1 MHSEIR
7 KNDVNLQAQVKPLP
21 IYGLASDLTP
31 TLRNR
36 WRVGE
41 GRQPRAGRGD
51 GVGTTGAG
59 VRANVT
65 DSVTDARTGQFGTVS
80 ELKSSHTL
88 HDHHGFTVVLEYCA
102 AAS

>member
-1 MHSEIR
+1 MSSEIR

-51 GVGTTGAG
+51 CVGTTGG
-59 VRANVT
+59 GRQGKRHRFR
-65 DSVTDARTGQFGTVS
+65 DRCQELVS
-80 ELKSSHTL
+80 LVQSRN
-88 HDHHGFTVVLEYCA
+88 
-102 AAS
+102 